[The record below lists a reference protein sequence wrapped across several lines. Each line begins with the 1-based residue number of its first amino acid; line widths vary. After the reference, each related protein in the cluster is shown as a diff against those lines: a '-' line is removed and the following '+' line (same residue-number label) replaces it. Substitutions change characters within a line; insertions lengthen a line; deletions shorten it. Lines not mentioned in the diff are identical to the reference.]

1 MFGIDIETTGLSLDD
16 EVRLVQVSDGE
27 NTVVIDC
34 RDADPRPL
42 LEEFSEDELVA
53 HNASFEE
60 ARLKKHFGI
69 EFPQPLHDTM
79 VMSQVLYGGTIKAQ
93 SMSHTLEEVAM
104 RELGVPL
111 NKELQT
117 PRLGQPRALGR
128 AVGVRRK
135 GRRDHGAPI

>member
-79 VMSQVLYGGTIKAQ
+79 VMSQVLYGGTMQAQ
-93 SMSHTLEEVAM
+93 SMIHTLEEVAM

-128 AVGVRRK
+128 TVGVRRK
-135 GRRDHGAPI
+135 GR